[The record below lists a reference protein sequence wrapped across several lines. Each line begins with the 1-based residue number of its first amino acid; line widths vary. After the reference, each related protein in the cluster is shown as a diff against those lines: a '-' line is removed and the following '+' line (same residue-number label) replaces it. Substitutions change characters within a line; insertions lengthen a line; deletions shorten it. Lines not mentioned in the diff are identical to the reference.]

1 MYRQYEN
8 PYDLEKALEKAREEY
23 RKAAEANVDLETLF
37 NLHED
42 VEYLEERVNF
52 AWADDEDCL

>member
-8 PYDLEKALEKAREEY
+8 SYDLEKVLEKAREEY
-23 RKAAEANVDLETLF
+23 RKAADLETLF

-42 VEYLEERVNF
+42 IEYLEERVNF